1 MNGRRTTIVAVLLAC
16 LAWAPGHSVAQ
27 EGQSAPVSP
36 TVPATRDADALVAK
50 VQAFYDQVTDYS
62 ASFRQVVKRRSPR
75 RTFTRSGTVY
85 FKKPG
90 MMRWDYKV
98 PDQVHYVSDG
108 RVLWSYDVAEGVVF
122 RMPVAG
128 SELFQALGFL
138 TGTARLSEVFEAGT
152 GEPVDGGLVP
162 VRLVPKDGA
171 ANYRAVTLF
180 VDPATGETRR
190 TEVEDPVGNL
200 SHLWFDDPSFK
211 SLPAKGF
218 DFKVP
223 AGVRVE
229 EIGSE

>member
-1 MNGRRTTIVAVLLAC
+1 MNGRRTTIAAVLLAC
-16 LAWAPGHSVAQ
+16 LAWAPLQSGAREAEPPTAVAP
-27 EGQSAPVSP
+27 A
-36 TVPATRDADALVAK
+36 PATRDADALVAK
-50 VQAFYDQVTDYS
+50 VQAFYDHVTDYK

-75 RTFTRSGTVY
+75 RTFSRSGIVY

-108 RVLWSYDVAEGVVF
+108 RVLWSYDVAEGVAF
-122 RMPVAG
+122 RMPVEG

-138 TGTARLSEVFEAGT
+138 TGTARLSEVFDAAAGD
-152 GEPVDGGLVP
+152 PVDGGLVP
-162 VRLVPKDGA
+162 VLLVPKTGD
-171 ANYRAVTLF
+171 ANYRSVTLF
-180 VDPATGETRR
+180 VDPETGETRR

-211 SLPAKGF
+211 PLPAKGF
-218 DFKVP
+218 DFKAP

>member
-1 MNGRRTTIVAVLLAC
+1 MNGRRTTIITVLLAC
-16 LAWAPGHSVAQ
+16 LAWAPGHSAAR
-27 EGQSAPVSP
+27 EAAPPPVP
-36 TVPATRDADALVAK
+36 PPVPATWNADALVAK

-98 PDQVHYVSDG
+98 PDQVHYVSNG
-108 RVLWSYDVAEGVVF
+108 SVLSSYDVAEGVVF
-122 RMPVAG
+122 RMSVAG
-128 SELFQALGFL
+128 SELFQSLGFL
-138 TGTARLSEVFEAGT
+138 TGTARLSEVFDAT
-152 GEPVDGGLVP
+152 AGEPVDGGLVP
-162 VRLVPKDGA
+162 VRLVPRAGD
-171 ANYRAVTLF
+171 ANYRSVTLF

-211 SLPAKGF
+211 PLPAKGF